1 MINRSNLKQHA
12 KSSLSGKWGIA
23 IGTLIVAEIILA
35 AATLIPLGSIILT
48 GVVSVGLII
57 VYLEIVRNWQ
67 CEFGDLFKGFN
78 NFGTNCC
85 CGVLTAIYTFLW
97 SLLFVI
103 PGIVKAYSYS
113 MSFYILADNPNMT
126 ASEAITAS
134 RAMMDGH
141 KADLFV
147 LHLSFIPWL
156 LLCGITFGLAGL
168 YVFPY
173 MQATEAAFYDSI
185 KDEKFAPADNA
196 QFENSEI

>member
-1 MINRSNLKQHA
+1 
-12 KSSLSGKWGIA
+12 
-23 IGTLIVAEIILA
+23 
-35 AATLIPLGSIILT
+35 
-48 GVVSVGLII
+48 
-57 VYLEIVRNWQ
+57 
-67 CEFGDLFKGFN
+67 
-78 NFGTNCC
+78 
-85 CGVLTAIYTFLW
+85 
-97 SLLFVI
+97 
-103 PGIVKAYSYS
+103 

>member
-1 MINRSNLKQHA
+1 MINRANLKQHA
-12 KSSLSGKWGIA
+12 KSSLSNKWGIA

-35 AATLIPLGSIILT
+35 AAALIPLGSTILS

-85 CGVLTAIYTFLW
+85 CGVLTSVYTFLW

-126 ASEAITAS
+126 ANEAITAS
-134 RAMMDGH
+134 RTMMDGH

-173 MQATEAAFYDSI
+173 MQATKAAFYDSI
-185 KDEKFAPADNA
+185 KNEKVFYGDNSYT
-196 QFENSEI
+196 QTSEI